1 MNQRDKLLA
10 VVAIDLEQDCDDYL
24 ALRDLMQALYA
35 FLLERDS
42 VEIDRLNL
50 QITTRVET
58 IGARAQRRAKVL
70 SAFRLQADADGM
82 QRLLGSY
89 PDEQAVRLRQ
99 SWQQLGVLASQ
110 CQQINERNGRLL
122 AMHHEILGQL
132 LAGSHD
138 ARLYQPQMY

>member
-10 VVAIDLEQDCDDYL
+10 VVADDLEQDGDDYL

-42 VEIDRLNL
+42 SEIDRLNL

-58 IGARAQRRAKVL
+58 LALRAQRRAKVL
-70 SAFRLQADADGM
+70 GAFRLQADGEGM
-82 QRLLGSY
+82 QRLLGCY
-89 PDEQAVRLRQ
+89 PGDQAARLRTL
-99 SWQQLGVLASQ
+99 WQKLGALASQ
-110 CQQINERNGRLL
+110 CQQINERNGKLL

-132 LAGSHD
+132 LAGNHD
-138 ARLYQPQMY
+138 ARLYQPQPY